1 MYLNFTLWMDI
12 VYLMVLENKTKNKQ
26 KTSMEFHKHVLLAY
40 NAVLSCSVTKYL
52 EEINKFVLIKTV

>member
-1 MYLNFTLWMDI
+1 MDI